1 MVRLPKGKCALYW
14 ENLLLAVLGDQFM
27 AASQYICGV
36 VVSIR
41 NRSIDVYPY
50 NYIFPIILFYTIVA
64 ILFLKAQITCKKYVL
79 EDLVGV
85 VV

>member
-41 NRSIDVYPY
+41 NSLINV
-50 NYIFPIILFYTIVA
+50 N
-64 ILFLKAQITCKKYVL
+64 LKIEEK
-79 EDLVGV
+79 LVSV
-85 VV
+85 T

>member
-41 NRSIDVYPY
+41 NSLIDF
-50 NYIFPIILFYTIVA
+50 N
-64 ILFLKAQITCKKYVL
+64 LKIQEKLIT
-79 EDLVGV
+79 
-85 VV
+85 